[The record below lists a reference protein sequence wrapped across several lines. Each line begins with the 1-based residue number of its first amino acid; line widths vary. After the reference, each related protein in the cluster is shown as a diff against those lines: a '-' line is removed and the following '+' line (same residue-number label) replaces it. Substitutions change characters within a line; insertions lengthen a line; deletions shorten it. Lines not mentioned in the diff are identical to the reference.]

1 MGLFVHLIINFNG
14 IESKEWEA
22 AYLESVELLDKFPAP
37 LMRLKVEEIDDHKR
51 YVSTANIRDNVDIEN
66 ERWEIAGDLT
76 SYKRAESFVLY
87 RNLRKYTDNKN
98 SFFQEDVLWAD
109 NNNISYVNGCGIDIF
124 GNKTQGY
131 PYHLVVL
138 SVGILFE
145 NRFPENIYVLG
156 DIECGQVENVI
167 KWMNNILDK
176 PVSSPICMDA
186 KRLWNRIDTLYSD
199 KRLAIERFRT
209 LFAGSDEEEL
219 RVLLNSCDNSIV
231 FKYYFNE
238 INQYSSL
245 SQLGAE
251 RIIMQCLTATQDLKQ
266 LIKFIYLSSVKK
278 GEKKIFRLE
287 NLLKVLCTMFITI
300 DFEERE
306 PLSLFDKTSG
316 RLVDIE
322 ETIFRTLILMGNVP
336 TNVNFYICSNELLE
350 LFCFFESRKR
360 EVFKDIIEKS
370 EAECRKN
377 LKDIA
382 DKIEEMEKQIEDS
395 KAEISIQ
402 DNVKK
407 EVSQQAVSKKDDADY
422 LLHEIKSQI
431 KIYPDPEKTA
441 KTISEQLRNIIKQN
455 KEKFDSM
462 DRQRLLNLIIDT
474 SFDCGFALRESAW
487 AELDKEENLEI
498 LKSLLI
504 LSFIKNNEKSFWHW
518 RIYILEHKELWKYL
532 ILNGA
537 S

>member
-1 MGLFVHLIINFNG
+1 
-14 IESKEWEA
+14 
-22 AYLESVELLDKFPAP
+22 
-37 LMRLKVEEIDDHKR
+37 
-51 YVSTANIRDNVDIEN
+51 
-66 ERWEIAGDLT
+66 
-76 SYKRAESFVLY
+76 
-87 RNLRKYTDNKN
+87 
-98 SFFQEDVLWAD
+98 
-109 NNNISYVNGCGIDIF
+109 
-124 GNKTQGY
+124 
-131 PYHLVVL
+131 
-138 SVGILFE
+138 
-145 NRFPENIYVLG
+145 
-156 DIECGQVENVI
+156 
-167 KWMNNILDK
+167 
-176 PVSSPICMDA
+176 
-186 KRLWNRIDTLYSD
+186 
-199 KRLAIERFRT
+199 
-209 LFAGSDEEEL
+209 
-219 RVLLNSCDNSIV
+219 
-231 FKYYFNE
+231 
-238 INQYSSL
+238 
-245 SQLGAE
+245 
-251 RIIMQCLTATQDLKQ
+251 
-266 LIKFIYLSSVKK
+266 
-278 GEKKIFRLE
+278 
-287 NLLKVLCTMFITI
+287 MFITI